1 MTTAHPSNYTRGRT
15 QRIEFLVLHYT
26 AGRNDS
32 AAGNLNYFRSP
43 RGASAHYFI
52 DRNGWLQSVD
62 DGDTAW
68 AVGTAGVYRQK
79 HPRCHNGNSISIEMC
94 CRYENGRY
102 WLEDAV
108 VENAALLTRTL
119 MRTYQIPIGNVLRHY
134 DVVSKRCPAMWV
146 DDESAW
152 VRFKRLVME
161 VMEVV
166 SLMGQKDSFERELRH
181 LYLRHLLQC
190 AIMEGVS
197 GRWRI
202 NRGGDAAD
210 RRVEEQL
217 RKRLRFPPRRAG
229 EGCVGFPRFFAI
241 SGDSGRK
248 RGNKCQTPA
257 ATALAGVTVHVLSK
271 GSGISP

>member
-43 RGASAHYFI
+43 RGASAHYFV

-119 MRTYQIPIGNVLRHY
+119 MRTYQIPIGNGIGARG
-134 DVVSKRCPAMWV
+134 SRRPALKQG
-146 DDESAW
+146 W
-152 VRFKRLVME
+152 VRWNTSGVCMWTMQPPRSSAAYIFWMRRWTSKRLV
-161 VMEVV
+161 
-166 SLMGQKDSFERELRH
+166 
-181 LYLRHLLQC
+181 
-190 AIMEGVS
+190 
-197 GRWRI
+197 W
-202 NRGGDAAD
+202 
-210 RRVEEQL
+210 
-217 RKRLRFPPRRAG
+217 
-229 EGCVGFPRFFAI
+229 FPRVSASLQQRRFALL
-241 SGDSGRK
+241 
-248 RGNKCQTPA
+248 P
-257 ATALAGVTVHVLSK
+257 TVVRP
-271 GSGISP
+271 G